1 MPSIV
6 GDEYIKAHCK
16 GMVNCRL
23 CKNTS
28 VDLSL
33 IVMKDNFSIY
43 VNNKLM
49 ITKQKKRNY

>member
-1 MPSIV
+1 
-6 GDEYIKAHCK
+6 
-16 GMVNCRL
+16 MVNCRL

-33 IVMKDNFSIY
+33 IVMEDNFSIY
-43 VNNKLM
+43 INNKLM